1 MHGEFKAFLLK
12 NNVVSLAVA
21 FILGAAVGK
30 VVSALVADLIM
41 PVVGMLSPSGEWR
54 QIAWQLG
61 GAKFLIGDFL
71 GSVLDFLVVALVVF
85 FIAKSLIKPEPTPET
100 KTCPFCLEVLAR
112 AATRC
117 KFCTQVVG

>member
-1 MHGEFKAFLLK
+1 MYGEFKAFLLK

-41 PVVGMLSPSGEWR
+41 PVVGIFVPGGEWR
-54 QIAWQLG
+54 QLAWQIG
-61 GAKFLIGDFL
+61 GAKFLVGDFL
-71 GSVLDFLVVALVVF
+71 GSVLDFAVVALVVF
-85 FIAKSLIKPEPTPET
+85 LIAKVMLKPAPSPET
-100 KTCPFCLEVLAR
+100 KTCPFCLEVVAK

-117 KFCTQVVG
+117 KFCTQVVA

>member
-41 PVVGMLSPSGEWR
+41 PVVGIFVPGGEWR
-54 QIAWQLG
+54 LLTFQFG

-85 FIAKSLIKPEPTPET
+85 LIARSLLKPGPTPET
-100 KTCPFCLEVLAR
+100 KTCPFCLEAVAK